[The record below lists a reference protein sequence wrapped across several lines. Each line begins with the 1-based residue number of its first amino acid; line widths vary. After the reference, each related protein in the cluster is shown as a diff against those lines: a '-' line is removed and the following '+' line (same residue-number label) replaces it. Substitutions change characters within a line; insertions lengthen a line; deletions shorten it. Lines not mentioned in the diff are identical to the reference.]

1 MKILVTSGTGKVA
14 QELIKLL
21 KSKGAEPVVLSH
33 SKSNLQSLPGGI
45 KGVYGDFNDSST
57 WETAL
62 KGIDKLCLITPPIQN
77 EAEIGRAFCAK
88 ALEMGIEHIVF
99 LGVHDAE
106 KAPHIPHIGA
116 KVEIKNFLINSG
128 KPFTIVEPNNFY
140 QNDLWFLQTAKTTGE
155 YLQPLGQIGLS
166 RVDLRDIAEAM
177 ANAVFH
183 KQHECQVYPLVGPEA
198 LTGDKIAKILS
209 EIYGVKI
216 IYPENCMEKWEAMI
230 KPMIPE
236 WLLADWKEMYF
247 YFMEKGLKATPVQ
260 LIQQE
265 KILNRPPRKYEDFVK
280 ENV

>member
-1 MKILVTSGTGKVA
+1 MKVLVTSGTGKVA

-21 KSKGAEPVVLSH
+21 KEKGAEPIVLSH
-33 SKSNLQSLPGGI
+33 TQSNLESLPNGI

-57 WETAL
+57 WEKAL
-62 KGIDKLCLITPPIQN
+62 TGIEKLCLITPPIQN
-77 EAEIGRAFCAK
+77 EAEIGTAFCKK
-88 ALEMGIEHIVF
+88 ALEMGVKHIVF

-116 KVEIKNFLINSG
+116 KVMIKNFLMNSG
-128 KPFTIVEPNNFY
+128 KPFTIVEPNNFF
-140 QNDLWFLQTAKTTGE
+140 QNDLWFLEAAKTTGE

-183 KQHECQVYPLVGPEA
+183 SKHEFQIYPLVGPES

-209 EIYGVKI
+209 EIYNVNI
-216 IYPENCMEKWEAMI
+216 IYPADCLQKWETML
-230 KPMIPE
+230 KPMIPS
-236 WLLADWKEMYF
+236 WLLDDWREMYL